1 MADQHPL
8 TQHVQRLVQRVR
20 AVDTRRPLVW
30 DLLVTVFFVI
40 SALVDY
46 AGGGWRNVAHDTDV
60 PGPLVLTLSL
70 GMSVPLLWRRR
81 HPMAVLA
88 VMLAFGAVSSG
99 TGAMLQ
105 IALVQLIVLF
115 NIALRLPLRTLGR
128 AGALMMVPL
137 VVGTVRYPKGSW
149 DQQIVP
155 QVWAYAIV
163 ALLGIAVRSRQDY
176 TKALVERARQLEVER
191 DQQAQ
196 LATAAERTRI
206 AREMHDIIGH
216 NLSVITGLADGGKY
230 AAAKSPEHAARAL
243 DAIGST
249 SRQALAELRR
259 LLDVLREDTADT
271 TGIADV
277 TGTNGSTGVLGAA
290 ALTPQPALTDLDRLI
305 DGVRAAGLPV
315 RSTFRGRADRLPQGQ
330 ELTVYRVVQE
340 ALTNTLKHGGPGATA
355 TVDVAYDDT
364 DGVTVTVTDTGSA
377 TASSS
382 PRTSPSTPSTT
393 SATSATS
400 APGRGLTGMRE
411 RTSLYAGTLEAGP
424 LPAPTHGWRVH
435 LHLPRPKEST
445 Q

>member
-30 DLLVTVFFVI
+30 DLLVTGFFVTAAI
-40 SALVDY
+40 VDY
-46 AGGGWRNVAHDTDV
+46 GSGGWRTIAHNTDV
-60 PGPLVLTLSL
+60 PDWLVFHLSL
-70 GMSVPLLWRRR
+70 GLTVPLLWRRR
-81 HPMAVLA
+81 HPLAVLA
-88 VMLAFGAVSSG
+88 VMLAFGTVNSA

-105 IALVQLIVLF
+105 AALVQLIVLF
-115 NIALRLPLRTLGR
+115 NIALRLPLRRLGW
-128 AGALMMVPL
+128 AGAMMLVPL
-137 VVGTVRYPKGSW
+137 VVGTVRYPRGSW

-176 TKALVERARQLEVER
+176 TAALVERARQLEVER

-196 LATAAERTRI
+196 LAAAAERTRI

-230 AAAKSPEHAARAL
+230 AAAKSPEHAAQAL

-259 LLDVLREDTADT
+259 LLDVLREDTP
-271 TGIADV
+271 
-277 TGTNGSTGVLGAA
+277 GAA
-290 ALTPQPALTDLDRLI
+290 DLTPQPALADLDRLI

-315 RSTFRGRADRLPQGQ
+315 RSTVRGRLDGLPQGQ
-330 ELTVYRVVQE
+330 QLTVYRVVQE
-340 ALTNTLKHGGPGATA
+340 ALTNTLKHGGPQVTA
-355 TVDVAYDDT
+355 TVEVSYDDE
-364 DGVTVTVTDTGSA
+364 DGVAVTVTDTGVGA
-377 TASSS
+377 PA
-382 PRTSPSTPSTT
+382 PPSGT
-393 SATSATS
+393 
-400 APGRGLTGMRE
+400 GRGLTGMRE

-424 LPAPTHGWRVH
+424 LPAPQGGWRVH
-435 LHLPRPKEST
+435 LQLPRPKEST
-445 Q
+445 R